1 MNSREL
7 NDRAA
12 WLRGP
17 SAECSVVPERLEQ
30 PWRLVLLGPPGV
42 GKGTQ
47 AHLLTQRLGA
57 CHLSTGDVFR
67 EAKTRNERQQTL
79 AMSAALNSMRR
90 GTLVPEAI
98 VWQVIRERA
107 SCLRC
112 QDGFVLD
119 GFPRTLAQA
128 KVLKLLLENE
138 RLSLDAVV
146 NYELPLA
153 EIVSRL
159 SGRRTCQECKAIFH
173 LTAQPPRTEGVCDL
187 CCDALYQREDD
198 RPEAITVRLD
208 AYQSS
213 TAPLIQF
220 CRNLGLLTPVV
231 ASGSP
236 EEIFRRTATAL
247 EKRRKFDSGSSVT
260 SRKSARVWSPEMLA
274 CGGNESGNGNN
285 I

>member
-47 AHLLTQRLGA
+47 ARLLTQRLGA

-112 QDGFVLD
+112 QRGFVLD

-159 SGRRTCQECKAIFH
+159 RGRRT
-173 LTAQPPRTEGVCDL
+173 
-187 CCDALYQREDD
+187 
-198 RPEAITVRLD
+198 
-208 AYQSS
+208 S
-213 TAPLIQF
+213 
-220 CRNLGLLTPVV
+220 
-231 ASGSP
+231 
-236 EEIFRRTATAL
+236 TAL